1 MSKLKVGLITA
12 TLFTFTFWS
21 CNTTESASVEEEMN
35 ESVEQ
40 SAITETFGGRID
52 MSKLPDYENQ
62 SIPSYITK
70 DNTAGNQITNEGA
83 TLGRVL
89 FYDKQLSSNNTV
101 SCASC
106 HQQEFGFGDNIQASI
121 GVNGVTGRHSMR
133 LINARFADEDRFFW
147 DERANTLEFQT
158 TQPIQDHVEMG
169 YSGDSG
175 DEDID
180 DLISKLQS
188 IPYYQ
193 ELFTYAFG
201 DQQVTES
208 RMQSALA
215 QFIRSIQSFDSRYD
229 NGLADANNNTGANF
243 SNLSNQENEGKRLF
257 MTRTEFNNNGVR
269 ISGGLGCNGCHRSP
283 EFDIDPDSGNNGV
296 VSAIDGGTDVNV
308 TRSPSL
314 RDLFSPEGISNGL
327 FMHTGDMDIEA
338 VLEHYN
344 NITASQNTD
353 RRITRGGGQNLMMT
367 DEEKE
372 SVIAFLK
379 TLTGNDVYSNEM
391 WSNPF

>member
-1 MSKLKVGLITA
+1 MI
-12 TLFTFTFWS
+12 TFWS
-21 CNTTESASVEEEMN
+21 CNTTESVSDEEEMN
-35 ESVEQ
+35 EIVDQ
-40 SAITETFGGRID
+40 SAISNAFGGRID
-52 MSKLPDYENQ
+52 MNNLPDYENQ
-62 SIPSYITK
+62 SIPSYISK
-70 DNTAGNQITNEGA
+70 DNTDGNQISNEGA

-89 FYDKQLSSNNTV
+89 FYDKQLSSDNTI

-106 HQQEFGFGDNIQASI
+106 HQQEFGFSDNLQASA

-169 YSGDSG
+169 FSGDSG

-180 DLISKLQS
+180 DLIGKLQE

-229 NGLADANNNTGANF
+229 NGLASANNNVGANF
-243 SNLSNQENEGKRLF
+243 SNFSAQENEGKRLY
-257 MTRTEFNNNGVR
+257 MGRAEFNNNGVR
-269 ISGGLGCNGCHRSP
+269 IGGGLGCNSCHRSP

-296 VSAIDGGTDVNV
+296 VSSIGGGTDTNV

-314 RDLFSPEGISNGL
+314 RDLFNPSGSSNGL

-338 VLEHYN
+338 VIDHYN
-344 NITASQNTD
+344 NISASQNTD
-353 RRITRGGGQNLMMT
+353 RRLSRGGGQNLAMT
-367 DEEKE
+367 TTEKE
-372 SVIAFLK
+372 AVIAFLK
-379 TLTGNDVYSNEM
+379 TLTGSDVYTNEM